1 MSSSEINQLTDNVE
15 KLSVT
20 ESTTPATTEESP
32 APESQQN
39 EILSSLYVG
48 ELDPSVSESE
58 LYEIFSAIG
67 PVSSIRVC
75 RDAVSKQSLGY
86 AYVNFQNR
94 TDGEK
99 ALEELNYAEIKGRPC
114 RIMWSQR
121 DPATRKNGSGNI
133 YIKNLHPDIDNKT
146 LHDTFSSFGNILS
159 CKIATD
165 ANGNSKGFGF
175 VHYDN
180 DESANEAIENVNGML
195 LNDLE
200 VFVGPHI
207 LKKDRESKWQELV
220 ENFTN
225 IYVKNFS
232 TEWSKEDLEKL
243 FTPFGKITSFYL
255 ATDENGNSKG
265 FAFINF
271 ENHEDAS
278 KAVESLNNTE
288 YDGKVLFVG
297 RAQKKRERV
306 EQLKQQHEA
315 VKQEKI
321 SKYQGVNL
329 FVKNL
334 DDSID
339 DEKLREEFAPYGN
352 ITSVIVM
359 KDESGKSKGFGFVCF
374 STPEEATKAIN
385 EMHQRIVESKPLY
398 VALAQRK
405 EVRRNQL
412 SQQIQARNQMRMQQA
427 AVQNGMGQFV
437 APVFYGQ
444 NFMPPMSAGVRGGPF
459 PGAPNPMMMQQ
470 GGPRPGQGMPQFG
483 ANGQPVSVYVQP
495 VFNDYQQQGRIQ
507 QQQQQQQQQRYY
519 QNRPI
524 QQQQQQQQQQ
534 QPRKGKDENLA
545 QNIAHLPFE
554 QQKNVLGNEIY
565 QKIVDSHKV
574 EDASAI
580 GKITGML
587 LTMENQQIIASLE
600 NDELF
605 NNQLNEA
612 LKAYQSYKNDEA
624 TAPAE
629 ESTEAP
635 VAESN

>member
-1 MSSSEINQLTDNVE
+1 MSSADVNQLADNVE

-20 ESTTPATTEESP
+20 ENESTPVTTTEESP

-39 EILSSLYVG
+39 EVLSSLYVG

-58 LYEIFSAIG
+58 LYELFSAIG

-86 AYVNFQNR
+86 AYVNYQNHG
-94 TDGEK
+94 DSEK

-121 DPATRKNGSGNI
+121 DPASRKNGAGNI
-133 YIKNLHPDIDNKT
+133 FIKNLHPDIDNKT
-146 LHDTFSSFGNILS
+146 LHDTFASFGNILS

-165 ANGNSKGFGF
+165 AQGNSKGFGF

-180 DESANEAIENVNGML
+180 AESAKDAIESVNGML

-200 VFVGPHI
+200 VYVGPHI
-207 LKKDRESKWQELV
+207 LKKDRESKWQELI

-232 TEWSKEDLEKL
+232 TEWSQEDLEKL
-243 FTPFGKITSFYL
+243 FTPYGKITSLYL
-255 ATDENGNSKG
+255 AKDDQGNSRG

-271 ENHEDAS
+271 ENHQDAA
-278 KAVESLNNTE
+278 KAVEELNNTE
-288 YDGKVLFVG
+288 HDGKTLYVG

-339 DEKLREEFAPYGN
+339 DEKLKEEFSPYGT

-359 KDESGKSKGFGFVCF
+359 KDEAGKSKGFGFVCY

-385 EMHQRIVESKPLY
+385 EMHQRIVGSKPLY

-405 EVRRNQL
+405 EIRRNQL
-412 SQQIQARNQMRMQQA
+412 SQQIHARNQMRMQQA

-444 NFMPPMSAGVRGGPF
+444 NFMPPMSAGVRGAPF
-459 PGAPNPMMMQQ
+459 PGGPNPMMLQQ
-470 GGPRPGQGMPQFG
+470 GAPRPGQGMPNFNVG
-483 ANGQPVSVYVQP
+483 ANGQPVYIQP
-495 VFNDYQQQGRIQ
+495 VFNDYQQGRM
-507 QQQQQQQQQRYY
+507 QQQQQQQQRYY
-519 QNRPI
+519 QNRPNQLP
-524 QQQQQQQQQQ
+524 QQAA
-534 QPRKGKDENLA
+534 QPAKGNDENLA
-545 QNIAHLPFE
+545 QSIAHLPFE
-554 QQKNVLGNEIY
+554 QQKNLLGNEIY
-565 QKIVDSHKV
+565 QRIVDSHKI
-574 EDASAI
+574 EDPNAI

-587 LTMENQQIIASLE
+587 LTMENPQIIASLE
-600 NDELF
+600 NEEVF
-605 NNQLNEA
+605 NTQLSEA
-612 LKAYQSYKNDEA
+612 IKAYQSYK
-624 TAPAE
+624 
-629 ESTEAP
+629 ESP
-635 VAESN
+635 VAEQTAEQTETPAEGN

>member
-1 MSSSEINQLTDNVE
+1 MSSTDINQITDNVE
-15 KLSVT
+15 KLSVS
-20 ESTTPATTEESP
+20 ENVSSTPVTTTEESP
-32 APESQQN
+32 ASESQQN
-39 EILSSLYVG
+39 EVPSSLYVG

-58 LYEIFSAIG
+58 LYELFSAIG

-86 AYVNFQNR
+86 AYVNYQSHS
-94 TDGEK
+94 DGEK
-99 ALEELNYAEIKGRPC
+99 ALEELNYAEIKGKPC

-121 DPATRKNGSGNI
+121 DPATRKNGDGNI
-133 YIKNLHPDIDNKT
+133 FIKNLHPDIDNKT

-165 ANGNSKGFGF
+165 AQGNSKGFGF

-180 DESANEAIENVNGML
+180 AESAREAIENVNGML

-232 TEWSKEDLEKL
+232 VEWTKEDLEKL
-243 FTPFGKITSFYL
+243 FSTYGPITSIHL
-255 ATDENGNSKG
+255 ATDENGNSRG

-271 ENHEDAS
+271 ENHEDAN
-278 KAVESLNNTE
+278 KAVEALNNTE
-288 YDGKVLFVG
+288 YDGKALYVG

-315 VKQEKI
+315 VKQEKL

-329 FVKNL
+329 FIKNL

-339 DEKLREEFAPYGN
+339 EERLKEEFSPYGI

-359 KDESGKSKGFGFVCF
+359 KDESGKSKGFGFVCY

-398 VALAQRK
+398 VALAQRRD
-405 EVRRNQL
+405 VRRNQL

-437 APVFYGQ
+437 PPMFYNQ
-444 NFMPPMSAGVRGGPF
+444 NFIPPMANGVRGGPF

-470 GGPRPGQGMPQFG
+470 GAPRPDMPNFRVG
-483 ANGQPVSVYVQP
+483 ANGQPVPVYVQP
-495 VFNDYQQQGRIQ
+495 VYNDYQQGRM
-507 QQQQQQQQQRYY
+507 QQQQQQRYY
-519 QNRPI
+519 QNRPN
-524 QQQQQQQQQQ
+524 QMQ
-534 QPRKGKDENLA
+534 QPRKFGKDTQPLA
-545 QNIAHLPFE
+545 QILSQIPPEDH
-554 QQKNVLGNEIY
+554 KNFLGNKIY
-565 QKIVDSHKV
+565 SKIMDSQKFDDPDAVGKV
-574 EDASAI
+574 TS
-580 GKITGML
+580 ML
-587 LTMENQQIIASLE
+587 LSMDQNEVIAILE
-600 NDELF
+600 DDAIF
-605 NNQLNEA
+605 SNQLDEA
-612 LKAYQSYKNDEA
+612 IKAYQSYTNEEA
-624 TAPAE
+624 VAAAPA
-629 ESTEAP
+629 TEAEP
-635 VAESN
+635 VAEN

>member
-1 MSSSEINQLTDNVE
+1 MSSADVNQLADSVE

-20 ESTTPATTEESP
+20 ENTGSTPVTTTEESP

-39 EILSSLYVG
+39 EVLSSLYVG

-58 LYEIFSAIG
+58 LYELFSAIG

-86 AYVNFQNR
+86 AYVNYQNR
-94 TDGEK
+94 GDGEK

-121 DPATRKNGSGNI
+121 DPATRKNGAGNI
-133 YIKNLHPDIDNKT
+133 FIKNLHPDIDNKT

-180 DESANEAIENVNGML
+180 AESAKEAIESVNGML

-200 VFVGPHI
+200 VYVGPHI

-220 ENFTN
+220 ENYTN

-232 TEWSKEDLEKL
+232 TEWTKDDLEKL
-243 FTPFGKITSFYL
+243 FSPFGTITSLYL
-255 ATDENGNSKG
+255 ATDENGNSRG
-265 FAFINF
+265 FAFINY
-271 ENHEDAS
+271 EKHEDAA
-278 KAVESLNNTE
+278 KAVEELNNSE
-288 YDGKVLFVG
+288 HEGKVLFVG

-315 VKQEKI
+315 VKQEKMN
-321 SKYQGVNL
+321 KYQGVNL

-339 DEKLREEFAPYGN
+339 DERLKEEFAPYGN

-359 KDESGKSKGFGFVCF
+359 KDDAGKSKGFGFVCY

-385 EMHQRIVESKPLY
+385 EMHQRLVESKPLY

-405 EVRRNQL
+405 DVRRNQL
-412 SQQIQARNQMRMQQA
+412 SQQIQARNQIRMQQA
-427 AVQNGMGQFV
+427 AVQGGMGQFV
-437 APVFYGQ
+437 APVFYNQ
-444 NFMPPMSAGVRGGPF
+444 NFMPQVPAGIRGGAF
-459 PGAPNPMMMQQ
+459 PGGPNPMMMQQ
-470 GGPRPGQGMPQFG
+470 GGARPGQGMPNFNVG
-483 ANGQPVSVYVQP
+483 ANGQPVPVYVQP
-495 VFNDYQQQGRIQ
+495 VFNDYPQGRM
-507 QQQQQQQQQRYY
+507 QQQQRYY
-519 QNRPI
+519 QNRPN
-524 QQQQQQQQQQ
+524 QLPPQQQ
-534 QPRKGKDENLA
+534 QPRKQGKDENLA
-545 QNIAHLPFE
+545 QIISQLPSD

-565 QKIVDSHKV
+565 QKIVDTNKV
-574 EDASAI
+574 EDPNAI

-587 LTMENQQIIASLE
+587 LSMENAQILASLE
-600 NDELF
+600 NDDLF
-605 NNQLNEA
+605 NSQLNEA
-612 LKAYQSYKNDEA
+612 INAYQSYKNEETA
-624 TAPAE
+624 APAE
-629 ESTEAP
+629 SSEAPAEST
-635 VAESN
+635 